1 MSTSSTPLRLGIL
14 STARIAAQFF
24 SGISDCA
31 AVRVEAIASRDPSQA
46 ERFATRLGIP
56 RVHPTYSALL
66 ADPALDAV
74 YLPLPNAFHTPWCER
89 ALRAGKHVL
98 CEKPLTQ
105 TLAEAR
111 QLFATAQ
118 ACGRVLL
125 EAWPYRFQPLTLRLL
140 ELLAS
145 GAIGRL
151 RLLQSYFGF
160 PLDRP
165 DDIRLDA
172 SLGGGAL
179 LDVGC
184 YAVSLAR
191 LLTGVRPSRVQAWA
205 RSAASGVDLACH
217 GTLEY
222 PDGTIAQIG
231 CAFDAALLR
240 TATLIGTRG
249 VIETDFANHSTDH
262 GRGVLRLRRSS
273 GWNEAFETID
283 SIRGNGFAF
292 EAAHFAALIRGSV
305 VDPGVGPD
313 SDIQRSLDNAAT
325 LEALGTSWR
334 NGGQAVTLVTA
345 E

>member
-1 MSTSSTPLRLGIL
+1 MSTSTPPLRLGIL
-14 STARIAAQFF
+14 STARIAAQFVAAV
-24 SGISDCA
+24 SDCA
-31 AVRVEAIASRDPSQA
+31 AVQVEAIASRDPVQA
-46 ERFATRLGIP
+46 KACAARLGIP
-56 RVHPTYSALL
+56 RVHDTYAALL

-74 YLPLPNAFHTPWCER
+74 YLPLPNALHAAWCER

-98 CEKPLTQ
+98 CEKPLTLTQ
-105 TLAEAR
+105 AEAR
-111 QLFATAQ
+111 GLFATAA

-160 PLDRP
+160 PLDRAG
-165 DDIRLDA
+165 DVRLDA

-191 LLTGVRPSRVQAWA
+191 LLTGVRPTRVQAWA
-205 RSAASGVDLACH
+205 RSADSGVDLACH

-222 PDGTIAQIG
+222 ADGTVAQLG

-240 TATLIGTRG
+240 TATLIGTAG
-249 VIETDFANHSTDH
+249 VIETDFANHSAEP

-273 GWNEAFETID
+273 GWNQAFESID
-283 SIRGNGFAF
+283 SLRGNGFAF
-292 EAAHFAALIRGSV
+292 EAAHFAALVRGTI

-313 SDIQRSLDNAAT
+313 SDVQRSLDNAAT

-334 NGGQAVTLVTA
+334 EGGRAVTLATA